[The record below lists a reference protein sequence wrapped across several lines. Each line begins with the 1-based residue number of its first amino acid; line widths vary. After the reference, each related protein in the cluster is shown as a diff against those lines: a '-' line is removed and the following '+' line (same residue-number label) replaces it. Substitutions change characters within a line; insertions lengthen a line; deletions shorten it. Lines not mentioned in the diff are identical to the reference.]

1 MPVHRFSLLSPSAAL
16 AKATHL
22 ESLDLS
28 DTLSGLPFDDAQQ
41 TFEAFANGIKDL
53 HLKYLDLSD
62 NALGPGGFTS
72 CKGLIEVAL
81 ERV

>member
-1 MPVHRFSLLSPSAAL
+1 MQVHRFSLLSPSAAL
-16 AKATHL
+16 ARATHL

-81 ERV
+81 ARA